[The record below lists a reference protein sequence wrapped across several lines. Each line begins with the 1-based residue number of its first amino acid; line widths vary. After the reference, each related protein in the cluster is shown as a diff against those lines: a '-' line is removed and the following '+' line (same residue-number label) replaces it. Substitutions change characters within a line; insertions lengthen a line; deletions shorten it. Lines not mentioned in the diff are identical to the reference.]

1 MLVLLTENYVASPMC
16 WFEFTE
22 AKTRSIVE
30 MVIGDFKVIVII
42 FVKDGAA
49 HLGQNDL
56 LEQLRKYICTHV
68 HLTFGEQLFWY
79 KLRKALHR
87 D

>member
-16 WFEFTE
+16 RFEVTE
-22 AKTRSIVE
+22 GTTRSIVE
-30 MVIGDFKVIVII
+30 RDFKVIVII

-49 HLGQNDL
+49 HHDQKDL
-56 LEQLRKYICTHV
+56 LEQLRKFIRTHV

-79 KLRKALHR
+79 KLRKALHSFMN
-87 D
+87 